1 MKETLDEK
9 IDGTPIS
16 PIPGQTRSINETR
29 NDGRVPDLLVELPS
43 MHEEP
48 KLEVQRSRPSLINQ
62 DSQQEERFTPLMDP
76 PTKS

>member
-1 MKETLDEK
+1 MKETLGEK

-48 KLEVQRSRPSLINQ
+48 MRGAKKPAILINQ
-62 DSQQEERFTPLMDP
+62 DSQQEERFTPLMEP

>member
-16 PIPGQTRSINETR
+16 PIPGQTRSINETI

-43 MHEEP
+43 VHEKP
-48 KLEVQRSRPSLINQ
+48 LKGAKKPAILINQ